1 LGWLLFSAPE
11 YNVEEL
17 RRTILAITGV
27 RVALRYRR
35 IRDTLPKQVAGP
47 PSTVKAIH
55 IEVDT
60 TTTQNQQESIGR
72 VFSPKTKEFP
82 VGIKM
87 RLVAEI
93 FSGTDSK
100 ACLKAKQ

>member
-1 LGWLLFSAPE
+1 LAPE
-11 YNVEEL
+11 YNMEEL
-17 RRTILAITGV
+17 HHTILAITGV
-27 RVALRYRR
+27 RVALRYHR
-35 IRDTLPKQVAGP
+35 IQDTLPKQVACP

-55 IEVDT
+55 IDVDM
-60 TTTQNQQESIGR
+60 TTTQNQRENIGR

-87 RLVAEI
+87 RLVAEN
-93 FSGTDSK
+93 FTCTDSK